1 LIKKEDV
8 VMFKWKRKHERNKF
22 EYTLVTLAIEE
33 DEDEVVGSVVVIE
46 DIDNG
51 DIKVKA
57 KWEYALVLE
66 DDEDEVVGS
75 VVVIEDIGS
84 GDITVKAEC
93 EEIGYKV
100 TQERVE
106 KKFLKIT
113 VLNMKKFIKEE
124 LEKIEANR

>member
-1 LIKKEDV
+1 
-8 VMFKWKRKHERNKF
+8 MFKWKRKHEGNKF
-22 EYTLVTLAIEE
+22 EYALVVED
-33 DEDEVVGSVVVIE
+33 DEDGAVGSVVVIE

-51 DIKVKA
+51 DITIKS
-57 KWEYALVLE
+57 KWEYTLVLE

-100 TQERVE
+100 TQECVE

-113 VLNMKKFIKEE
+113 VLDMKKFIKEE
-124 LEKIEANR
+124 LEKIGANR